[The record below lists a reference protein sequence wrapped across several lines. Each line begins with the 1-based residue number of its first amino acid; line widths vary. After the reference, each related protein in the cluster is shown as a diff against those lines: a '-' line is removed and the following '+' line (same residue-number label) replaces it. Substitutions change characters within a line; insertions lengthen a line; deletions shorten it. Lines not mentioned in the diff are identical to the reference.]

1 MHISPTGQWIFGLVA
16 LLMFFFFYKQSFKA
30 IKNIFSL
37 WILCMKC
44 DSKSRALD
52 EKNISDIHKPNIT
65 FYFILMFFL
74 SNKKT
79 PFWPSLLHFYVSI
92 A

>member
-1 MHISPTGQWIFGLVA
+1 
-16 LLMFFFFYKQSFKA
+16 
-30 IKNIFSL
+30 
-37 WILCMKC
+37 MKC

-79 PFWPSLLHFYVSI
+79 QFWPSLLHFYVSI